1 MERRSLSIALIAGWV
16 LTLSGCD
23 TGTTPSPFDPANAS
37 IVEVEQVQLTLRGIW
52 SSLEYRVDTGEIK
65 RSAAEAEFVKR
76 ATEFAVPL
84 DADDVA
90 PGEAWRVGDVQ
101 RAAKRWSEA
110 LRAYQRATEHPADD
124 DRRTVD
130 RLRLAEALAWTK
142 KPQEALK
149 MARTAF
155 SAQPSNKGSIL
166 LAVIYEVAPP
176 LMTQKVDGELAKLIL
191 DAIRQHLQADIPIT
205 SPEGKAFYLA
215 RPSHIRYAFDQ
226 ALRLLERSG
235 KKAEARRVLRQR
247 TMVLMQLNPR
257 R

>member
-1 MERRSLSIALIAGWV
+1 MENRPLFIAFIAGAV
-16 LTLSGCD
+16 LALSGCE

-37 IVEVEQVQLTLRGIW
+37 IVEVEQVQIALRGIW
-52 SSLEYRVDTGEIK
+52 SMLEFRVETGEIK
-65 RSAAEAEFVKR
+65 REAAESEFIKR

-84 DADDVA
+84 DADDVP
-90 PGEAWRVGDVQ
+90 PGDAWRVGEIQ
-101 RAAKRWSEA
+101 RAAKRWPEA
-110 LRAYQRATEHPADD
+110 LKAYQRAAEHPADD

-130 RLRLAEALAWTK
+130 RLRLAEALAWNK
-142 KPQEALK
+142 KPQDALK

-176 LMTQKVDGELAKLIL
+176 LMTQKVDGELARLIL
-191 DAIRQHLQADIPIT
+191 DAIEQHLSADVPIT
-205 SPEGKAFYLA
+205 SSEGKAFYLA
-215 RPSHIRYAFDQ
+215 RPAHVRYAFDQ

-235 KKAEARRVLRQR
+235 RTTEARKVLRQR
-247 TMVLMQLNPR
+247 TMVLMRLNPR